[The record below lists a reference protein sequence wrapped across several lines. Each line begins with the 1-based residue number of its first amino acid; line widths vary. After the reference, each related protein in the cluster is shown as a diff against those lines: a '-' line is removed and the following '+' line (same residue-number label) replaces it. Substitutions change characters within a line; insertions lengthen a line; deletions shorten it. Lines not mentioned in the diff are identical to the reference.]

1 MSEFHYKTRLQE
13 VDEYYSKITNIVTA
27 ITELGKPKRL
37 RRMTLAINDRM
48 IETIE
53 KLQNELNVLTKA
65 EVLRTA
71 LALVDFAAQ
80 HKSKDGSITLVD
92 RENRDFKISLVK

>member
-1 MSEFHYKTRLQE
+1 MGFHYKTRLQE

-48 IETIE
+48 FETIE

-65 EVLRTA
+65 EVLWTA